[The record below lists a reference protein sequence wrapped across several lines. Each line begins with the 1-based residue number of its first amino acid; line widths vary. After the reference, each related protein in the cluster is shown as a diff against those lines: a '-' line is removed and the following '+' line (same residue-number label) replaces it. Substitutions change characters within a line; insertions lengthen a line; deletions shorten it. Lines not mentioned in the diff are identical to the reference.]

1 MGRKRGKAASA
12 PMQAQARVGVHSQVG
27 GRRKRKLDA
36 EGPLASAPL
45 ASAPP
50 SSCALQPLAGAGSP
64 SGGAAAA
71 AEGGGVAAGGTALT
85 SGPDPSEDLRA
96 AHRLTALS
104 DEQLRAASPREL
116 ADTLREAS
124 RQQGLLQALAASL
137 AQLQER
143 AAHALGDKLPGQ

>member
-1 MGRKRGKAASA
+1 MDVRYVSERLAAFARATRGGGNVH
-12 PMQAQARVGVHSQVG
+12 ARQGACSREITREQQSS
-27 GRRKRKLDA
+27 L
-36 EGPLASAPL
+36 LAKV
-45 ASAPP
+45 PP
-50 SSCALQPLAGAGSP
+50 PHPNFS
-64 SGGAAAA
+64 A

-143 AAHALGDKLPGQ
+143 AAQALGDKLPGQ

>member
-1 MGRKRGKAASA
+1 MAY
-12 PMQAQARVGVHSQVG
+12 
-27 GRRKRKLDA
+27 
-36 EGPLASAPL
+36 E
-45 ASAPP
+45 
-50 SSCALQPLAGAGSP
+50 
-64 SGGAAAA
+64 GGAAAA